1 MVDTDGPL
9 TLAGAICYLAACQ
22 HSTDAG
28 QQQQLAAT
36 FYADCD
42 SGFKGV
48 RIDAHME
55 TLLKDLIAK
64 SGKAGKAGKAK

>member
-1 MVDTDGPL
+1 MADIEGPL

-22 HSTDAG
+22 HSKDAG
-28 QQQQLAAT
+28 EQQMLAAT

-55 TLLKDLIAK
+55 AMLRDLIAN
-64 SGKAGKAGKAK
+64 AGKGKAK

>member
-1 MVDTDGPL
+1 MDGAL

-22 HSTDAG
+22 HSKDAG
-28 QQQQLAAT
+28 EQQQLAAT

-48 RIDAHME
+48 RIDATMR
-55 TLLKDLIAK
+55 LLLMDMITN
-64 SGKAGKAGKAK
+64 AGKGKAK